1 MIAPISNQETRLKQL
16 SQSITRMPSLSV
28 TMMKV
33 LEICNAPETS
43 PDDLNRVISLDPIL
57 AGKVLRLI
65 NSAYYS
71 LRDPVTS
78 LTRAVMLLGINTIKN
93 LALSAAVLK
102 SLEGKDSFR
111 GLCAN
116 DFWLHSLGVGVASK
130 FLAAELGVPL
140 AEREEYFVAGLLHD
154 LGKIPLNRE
163 YAMEYRD
170 VLKKAEQENRSL
182 HETEDEIFGFNHC
195 LVGEMIINKWQLGR
209 LFLNTLRHHHHPVD
223 AQGENRSF
231 ISIIAL
237 ADFLINTLGIGSAGN
252 PVKNQDILPALIR
265 IHDANMDQSSLYNLQ
280 TVVQEEVEKAKIF
293 LQISLGN

>member
-1 MIAPISNQETRLKQL
+1 MMAPISNPETRLEQL
-16 SQSITRMPSLSV
+16 SQSIARMPSLSV

-71 LRDPVTS
+71 LRTPVTS
-78 LTRAVMLLGINTIKN
+78 LTRAVILLGINTVKN

-102 SLEGKDSFR
+102 SLEGRNAFH
-111 GLCAN
+111 GLRAN
-116 DFWLHSLGVGVASK
+116 DFWLHSLGVGVAAK

-163 YAMEYRD
+163 YAPEYSAA
-170 VLKKAEQENRSL
+170 LKKAEQENRSL
-182 HETEDEIFGFNHC
+182 HQTEEEIFGFNHC
-195 LVGEMIINKWQLGR
+195 LVGEMIIDKWQLGQ
-209 LFLNTLRHHHHPVD
+209 LFLNTLRHHHRPVD
-223 AQGENRSF
+223 AKGDNRSF
-231 ISIIAL
+231 ISIVSL
-237 ADFLINTLGIGSAGN
+237 ADFLINTLGVGSAGN

-280 TVVQEEVEKAKIF
+280 STVLEEIEKAKIF
-293 LQISLGN
+293 LKISQGN

>member
-1 MIAPISNQETRLKQL
+1 MMAQTSNQENRLEQL
-16 SQSITRMPSLSV
+16 SQSIARMPSLSV

-43 PDDLNRVISLDPIL
+43 AADLNRVISLDPIL

-65 NSAYYS
+65 NSAYYA
-71 LRDPVTS
+71 LRDPVSS
-78 LTRAVMLLGINTIKN
+78 LTRAVLLLGINNVKN

-102 SLEGKDSFR
+102 SLEGKDTFR

-163 YAMEYRD
+163 YAVEYAD
-170 VLKKAEQENRSL
+170 ALKKAKQENMSL
-182 HETEDEIFGFNHC
+182 HKTEEEIFGFNHC
-195 LVGEMIINKWQLGR
+195 LVGEMIINKWQLGGI
-209 LFLNTLRHHHHPVD
+209 FLNTLRHHHHPVA

-231 ISIIAL
+231 ISIISL

-265 IHDANMDQSSLYNLQ
+265 IHEADMDQSALYNLQ
-280 TVVQEEVEKAKIF
+280 TSVEEEIEKAKIF
-293 LQISLGN
+293 LQISRGN

>member
-1 MIAPISNQETRLKQL
+1 MTAPISNQETRLEQL

-209 LFLNTLRHHHHPVD
+209 LCLNTLRHHHHPVD

-293 LQISLGN
+293 LQISREN

>member
-1 MIAPISNQETRLKQL
+1 MMAPISNPEIRLEQL
-16 SQSITRMPSLSV
+16 SQSIARMPSLSV

-71 LRDPVTS
+71 LRSPVTS
-78 LTRAVMLLGINTIKN
+78 LTRAVILLGINTVKN

-102 SLEGKDSFR
+102 SLEGKNSFR
-111 GLCAN
+111 GLCAS
-116 DFWLHSLGVGVASK
+116 DFWLHSLGVGVAAK

-163 YAMEYRD
+163 YAPEYSEA
-170 VLKKAEQENRSL
+170 LKKAEQENRSL
-182 HETEDEIFGFNHC
+182 HQTEEEIFGFNHC
-195 LVGEMIINKWQLGR
+195 LVGEMIIDKWQLGR
-209 LFLNTLRHHHHPVD
+209 IFLNTLRHHHHPVD
-223 AQGENRSF
+223 AKGDNRSF
-231 ISIIAL
+231 ISIVSL

-280 TVVQEEVEKAKIF
+280 STVLEEIEKAKIF
-293 LQISLGN
+293 LQISREN

>member
-1 MIAPISNQETRLKQL
+1 MTAPISNQETRLEQL

-293 LQISLGN
+293 LQISREN

>member
-1 MIAPISNQETRLKQL
+1 MAPISNPETRLEQL
-16 SQSITRMPSLSV
+16 SQSIARMPSLSA

-71 LRDPVTS
+71 LRSPVTS
-78 LTRAVMLLGINTIKN
+78 LTRAVILLGLNTVKN

-102 SLEGKDSFR
+102 SLEGKNSFR

-116 DFWLHSLGVGVASK
+116 DFWLHSLGVGVAAK

-163 YAMEYRD
+163 YAPEYSEA
-170 VLKKAEQENRSL
+170 LKKAEQENRSL
-182 HETEDEIFGFNHC
+182 HQTEEEIFGFNHC
-195 LVGEMIINKWQLGR
+195 LVGEMIIDKWQLGR
-209 LFLNTLRHHHHPVD
+209 IFLNTLRHHHHPVD
-223 AQGENRSF
+223 AKGDNRSF
-231 ISIIAL
+231 ISIVSL

-280 TVVQEEVEKAKIF
+280 STVLEEIEKAKIF
-293 LQISLGN
+293 LQISREN